1 MSALKIALTGG
12 IACGKSS
19 VSQIFKKLGVP
30 IIDLDVI
37 ARTVVET
44 NTQGLVEL
52 VAHFGNGILNDD
64 QTLNRQALRQQLFKN
79 SENQQVIEEI
89 LHPKILEKMQTDIK
103 KLNAHLVIVEVPLLV
118 EQNLSP
124 LFDRAIVV
132 DCSEENQL
140 KRLLKREKLDEK
152 LAKTMIATQ
161 ASREQRL
168 ALSEKLPTDILENNS
183 EIFEMEQ
190 KVQDLAKN
198 YLICKRFTVVP
209 PIKCS
214 VMISSISSSSMY

>member
-89 LHPKILEKMQTDIK
+89 LHPKILEKMQTDIE
-103 KLNAHLVIVEVPLLV
+103 KLNTQLVIVEVPLLV
-118 EQNLSP
+118 EQNLSH

-183 EIFEMEQ
+183 EIFDIEQ
-190 KVQDLAKN
+190 KAQDLYQK
-198 YLICKRFTVVP
+198 LINL
-209 PIKCS
+209 
-214 VMISSISSSSMY
+214 

>member
-37 ARTVVET
+37 ARTGVET

-89 LHPKILEKMQTDIK
+89 LHPKILEKMQTDIE
-103 KLNAHLVIVEVPLLV
+103 KLNTQLVIVEVPLLV
-118 EQNLSP
+118 EQNLSH

-152 LAKTMIATQ
+152 LAKTMIATH

-190 KVQDLAKN
+190 KVQDLAKKLLN
-198 YLICKRFTVVP
+198 L
-209 PIKCS
+209 
-214 VMISSISSSSMY
+214 

>member
-79 SENQQVIEEI
+79 SENQQIIEKI
-89 LHPKILEKMQTDIK
+89 LHPKILEKMQTDIE
-103 KLNAHLVIVEVPLLV
+103 KLNTQLVIVEVPLLV
-118 EQNLSP
+118 EQNLSH

-190 KVQDLAKN
+190 KVQDLAKKLLN
-198 YLICKRFTVVP
+198 L
-209 PIKCS
+209 
-214 VMISSISSSSMY
+214 

>member
-89 LHPKILEKMQTDIK
+89 LHPKILEKMQTDIE
-103 KLNAHLVIVEVPLLV
+103 KLNTQLVIVEVPLLV
-118 EQNLSP
+118 EQNLSH

-190 KVQDLAKN
+190 KVQDLYQK
-198 YLICKRFTVVP
+198 LINL
-209 PIKCS
+209 
-214 VMISSISSSSMY
+214 

>member
-89 LHPKILEKMQTDIK
+89 LHPKILEKMQTDIE
-103 KLNAHLVIVEVPLLV
+103 KLNTQLVIVEVPLLV
-118 EQNLSP
+118 EQNLSN

-140 KRLLKREKLDEK
+140 KRLLKREKLDEN
-152 LAKTMIATQ
+152 LAKTMIAAQ
-161 ASREQRL
+161 VSREQRL
-168 ALSEKLPTDILENNS
+168 ALSEKLPTDVIENNS
-183 EIFEMEQ
+183 EIFDIEQ
-190 KVQDLAKN
+190 KAQDLYQK
-198 YLICKRFTVVP
+198 LINL
-209 PIKCS
+209 
-214 VMISSISSSSMY
+214 

>member
-1 MSALKIALTGG
+1 MTTLKIALTGG

-118 EQNLSP
+118 EQNLSN

-140 KRLLKREKLDEK
+140 KRLLKREKLDEN
-152 LAKTMIATQ
+152 LAKTMIAAQ
-161 ASREQRL
+161 VSREQRL

-190 KVQDLAKN
+190 KVQDLAKKLLN
-198 YLICKRFTVVP
+198 L
-209 PIKCS
+209 
-214 VMISSISSSSMY
+214 